1 MKTVED
7 LNRLI
12 RDEITAIEALRSE
25 DEKIWS
31 VRGGVTEANAKRSKK
46 IRRMIG
52 DHNNEIA
59 HLRRLIRFVEATP
72 EEGIR
77 MMLDQLRGQV
87 DRITASADRYK
98 LKEQKKEYLT
108 RAGAQLK
115 HTQIAELEFLGY
127 CRPICERC
135 ANGGGRTYVRSG
147 EKIGRNEPCPCGSGL
162 KYKKY
167 CGK

>member
-1 MKTVED
+1 MVG
-7 LNRLI
+7 
-12 RDEITAIEALRSE
+12 S
-25 DEKIWS
+25 
-31 VRGGVTEANAKRSKK
+31 GGVTEADAKRSKK

-72 EEGIR
+72 EEGVR

-87 DRITASADRYK
+87 ERIAASADRYK

-115 HTQIAELEFLGY
+115 HTQIAELEFL
-127 CRPICERC
+127 
-135 ANGGGRTYVRSG
+135 
-147 EKIGRNEPCPCGSGL
+147 L
-162 KYKKY
+162 Q
-167 CGK
+167 

>member
-1 MKTVED
+1 MKTAED

-12 RDEITAIEALRSE
+12 RDEIATIEAPRGE

-31 VRGGVTEANAKRSKK
+31 VRGGVTEADAKRSKK

-72 EEGIR
+72 EEGVR

-108 RAGAQLK
+108 RAGAQFK
-115 HTQIAELEFLGY
+115 HTQIAELEFL
-127 CRPICERC
+127 
-135 ANGGGRTYVRSG
+135 
-147 EKIGRNEPCPCGSGL
+147 L
-162 KYKKY
+162 Q
-167 CGK
+167 

>member
-1 MKTVED
+1 MKTAED

-12 RDEITAIEALRSE
+12 RDEIATIEALRSE

-31 VRGGVTEANAKRSKK
+31 VRG
-46 IRRMIG
+46 G

-72 EEGIR
+72 EEGVR

-108 RAGAQLK
+108 RAGAQFK
-115 HTQIAELEFLGY
+115 HTQIAELEFL
-127 CRPICERC
+127 
-135 ANGGGRTYVRSG
+135 
-147 EKIGRNEPCPCGSGL
+147 L
-162 KYKKY
+162 Q
-167 CGK
+167 

>member
-31 VRGGVTEANAKRSKK
+31 VGGVTEANAKRSKK
-46 IRRMIG
+46 IRRTIG

-72 EEGIR
+72 RKRVYE
-77 MMLDQLRGQV
+77 
-87 DRITASADRYK
+87 
-98 LKEQKKEYLT
+98 
-108 RAGAQLK
+108 
-115 HTQIAELEFLGY
+115 
-127 CRPICERC
+127 
-135 ANGGGRTYVRSG
+135 
-147 EKIGRNEPCPCGSGL
+147 
-162 KYKKY
+162 
-167 CGK
+167 

>member
-1 MKTVED
+1 MKTAED

-12 RDEITAIEALRSE
+12 RDEIATIEALRSE

-31 VRGGVTEANAKRSKK
+31 VRGGVTEADAK
-46 IRRMIG
+46 RMIG

-72 EEGIR
+72 EEGVR

-108 RAGAQLK
+108 RAGAQFK
-115 HTQIAELEFLGY
+115 HTQIAELEFL
-127 CRPICERC
+127 
-135 ANGGGRTYVRSG
+135 
-147 EKIGRNEPCPCGSGL
+147 L
-162 KYKKY
+162 Q
-167 CGK
+167 

>member
-12 RDEITAIEALRSE
+12 RDEIAAIEALRSE
-25 DEKIWS
+25 DKKIWS
-31 VRGGVTEANAKRSKK
+31 IRGGGNRGRRKK

-72 EEGIR
+72 EEGVR

-87 DRITASADRYK
+87 ERITTSADRYK
-98 LKEQKKEYLT
+98 LKEQKKEYLN
-108 RAGAQLK
+108 RAGVQLK
-115 HTQIAELEFLGY
+115 HTQIAELEFL
-127 CRPICERC
+127 
-135 ANGGGRTYVRSG
+135 
-147 EKIGRNEPCPCGSGL
+147 L
-162 KYKKY
+162 Q
-167 CGK
+167 

>member
-12 RDEITAIEALRSE
+12 RDEIAAIEALRSE

-31 VRGGVTEANAKRSKK
+31 VRRGGVTEADAKRSKK

-72 EEGIR
+72 EEGVR

-87 DRITASADRYK
+87 ERIAASADRYK

-115 HTQIAELEFLGY
+115 HTQIAELEFL
-127 CRPICERC
+127 
-135 ANGGGRTYVRSG
+135 
-147 EKIGRNEPCPCGSGL
+147 L
-162 KYKKY
+162 Q
-167 CGK
+167 

>member
-25 DEKIWS
+25 DEKYG
-31 VRGGVTEANAKRSKK
+31 RFGGVTEANAKRSKK

-98 LKEQKKEYLT
+98 LKEQKKS
-108 RAGAQLK
+108 
-115 HTQIAELEFLGY
+115 I
-127 CRPICERC
+127 
-135 ANGGGRTYVRSG
+135 
-147 EKIGRNEPCPCGSGL
+147 
-162 KYKKY
+162 
-167 CGK
+167 

>member
-12 RDEITAIEALRSE
+12 RDEIMAIEALRSE

-31 VRGGVTEANAKRSKK
+31 ARGGVTEANAKRSKK

-72 EEGIR
+72 EEGVR
-77 MMLDQLRGQV
+77 MMLDQLHEQMA
-87 DRITASADRYK
+87 RITASANRYK

-115 HTQIAELEFLGY
+115 HAQIAELEFL
-127 CRPICERC
+127 
-135 ANGGGRTYVRSG
+135 
-147 EKIGRNEPCPCGSGL
+147 L
-162 KYKKY
+162 Q
-167 CGK
+167 

>member
-25 DEKIWS
+25 DEKIGR
-31 VRGGVTEANAKRSKK
+31 VGGGVTEANAKRSKK

-77 MMLDQLRGQV
+77 MNAALNN
-87 DRITASADRYK
+87 SK
-98 LKEQKKEYLT
+98 PK
-108 RAGAQLK
+108 
-115 HTQIAELEFLGY
+115 
-127 CRPICERC
+127 
-135 ANGGGRTYVRSG
+135 
-147 EKIGRNEPCPCGSGL
+147 
-162 KYKKY
+162 
-167 CGK
+167 

>member
-77 MMLDQLRGQV
+77 IMLDQLRGQV

-115 HTQIAELEFLGY
+115 HTQIAELEFL
-127 CRPICERC
+127 
-135 ANGGGRTYVRSG
+135 
-147 EKIGRNEPCPCGSGL
+147 L
-162 KYKKY
+162 Q
-167 CGK
+167 